1 MSIDMPENTEEGRL
15 QAAQDLWHQTKTFE
29 DACVM
34 TAAWL
39 EGIIPFMPGRFGAI
53 ESETGPIASDLAE
66 INRLGLWTQESQ
78 PGEASENWAQREFI
92 HGLCEEGT
100 ALRLELLSNRSD
112 LVALSFRPG
121 TTGFGLIPATASP
134 GAVASLHLGQSM
146 ALCDEDSDFIQILQ
160 DYTTRELALVAVGLW
175 EVQIFDPVWGRA
187 GLLIPSVI
195 EALSAP

>member
-1 MSIDMPENTEEGRL
+1 MTVDIPENTEEGRL

-53 ESETGPIASDLAE
+53 ESETGRIASDLAE

-92 HGLCEEGT
+92 HG
-100 ALRLELLSNRSD
+100 
-112 LVALSFRPG
+112 

-146 ALCDEDSDFIQILQ
+146 TLCDEDSDFIQILQ